1 MEKLS
6 ITAAAVCWSGKC
18 IKWIFECECMSF
30 FPITRWL
37 LLIIRISINLKI
49 EELYSPPP
57 PIIRTAESCCWCPV
71 SWVLIYPPITGQHC
85 PRRRPIASR
94 RHRMKQLLRQSGP
107 GPRLPTALYGDVGT
121 SVSFIK
127 WFHTHKL
134 HQLPSWRSLSEIM
147 PRCWDCWNS

>member
-1 MEKLS
+1 MEKLLKWE
-6 ITAAAVCWSGKC
+6 VHH
-18 IKWIFECECMSF
+18 IKWKWLWMSL
-30 FPITRWL
+30 FPSTRWQ
-37 LLIIRISINLKI
+37 LLIIQMSINLKI
-49 EELYSPPP
+49 EELYSP

-127 WFHTHKL
+127 WFHTHKVD
-134 HQLPSWRSLSEIM
+134 QLPSWWSLSEIM
-147 PRCWDCWNS
+147 PRCGDCWNS